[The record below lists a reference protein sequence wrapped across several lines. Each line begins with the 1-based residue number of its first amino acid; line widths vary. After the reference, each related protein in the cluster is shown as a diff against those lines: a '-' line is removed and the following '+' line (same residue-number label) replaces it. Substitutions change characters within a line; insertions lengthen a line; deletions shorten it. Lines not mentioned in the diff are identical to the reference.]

1 MLDTSLADGDTG
13 VTSQNCSRRAA
24 EVQAMGINWDDL
36 RILAAVQECGT
47 YAAASKALRLNE
59 TTVARR
65 LSRLETSIGLKLLD
79 AVDGRRRPTQAA
91 QGLLRH
97 LDAMTRHVDD
107 IMRVGQATAK
117 QGLSGRVRIAATNAL
132 AEEVLAPHLAE
143 LLLSNP
149 GLVIDLLTSTHTVN
163 FSRWEAD
170 LAIRLRKS
178 VRGDYAIS
186 RLASIP
192 LFLFEPAGNYGELLV
207 CCYPDEQD
215 DTPETRY
222 LQRNG
227 LQQKGRCVTSSGRVI
242 RNMIQTGQAIGI
254 LPEYLCLDM
263 RSDPHFR
270 VTELPQQREVW
281 LLIQR
286 HLKRDPSTRAVI
298 DWLRSCFVRG
308 RTTAAPQLGTN
319 VLR

>member
-1 MLDTSLADGDTG
+1 LADGDTG

-47 YAAASKALRLNE
+47 YAAASKALRLDE
-59 TTVARR
+59 TTVGRR
-65 LSRLETSIGLKLLD
+65 LSRLEASLGLKLLD

-91 QGLLRH
+91 QELLRH
-97 LDAMTRHVDD
+97 LEAMTRHVDD
-107 IMRVGQATAK
+107 IMRVGQATAT

-132 AEEVLAPHLAE
+132 AEEILAPHLAE

-163 FSRWEAD
+163 FSHSEAD
-170 LAIRLRKS
+170 WAMRLRKPG
-178 VRGDYAIS
+178 RGDYAFW

-192 LFLFEPAGNYGELLV
+192 LSLFEPAGKELLV

-227 LQQKGRCVTSSGRVI
+227 LQQKGRCVTASGRVI
-242 RNMIQTGQAIGI
+242 RNMIQSGKAIGI

-308 RTTAAPQLGTN
+308 RTTAGPQLGTN
-319 VLR
+319 LLR

>member
-1 MLDTSLADGDTG
+1 MLDTRLADGDTG
-13 VTSQNCSRRAA
+13 VTSQNCSHRAA
-24 EVQAMGINWDDL
+24 EVQTMGINWDDL
-36 RILAAVQECGT
+36 RILAAVRECGT
-47 YAAASKALRLNE
+47 YAAASKALRLDE
-59 TTVARR
+59 TTVGRR
-65 LSRLETSIGLKLLD
+65 LSRLETSLGLKLLD

-97 LDAMTRHVDD
+97 LEAMTRHVDD
-107 IMRVGQATAK
+107 IMRVGQVTAT

-170 LAIRLRKS
+170 LAIRLRKP

-192 LFLFEPAGNYGELLV
+192 LFLFEPADSGELLI

-222 LQRNG
+222 LQRKG
-227 LQQKGRCVTSSGRVI
+227 LQQKGRCVTASGRVI
-242 RNMIQTGQAIGI
+242 RNMIQSRQAIGI
-254 LPEYLCLDM
+254 LPEYLCWDM

-286 HLKRDPSTRAVI
+286 HLKRDPSTRTVI
-298 DWLRSCFVRG
+298 GWLRSCFVRG
-308 RTTAAPQLGTN
+308 RTTAAAQLRTN
-319 VLR
+319 ESG